1 MRAPPRVNDQFPE
14 LKELQ
19 PLPLTELATRL
30 VHLFAKCAREPPAAD
45 LGAGAGGAEPV
56 ADDLLRE
63 LADYLYLADQ
73 SYEGAT
79 EAQLSRRLQR
89 KGARPACCYAP
100 PLGMLASDP
109 SRVLERASASGTRA
123 HWSAFSREGAR
134 AACRGVLA
142 ERAYERRLICCVL
155 PAAAAVLRMVTGLPL
170 RPHTLERLCSAAQRG
185 PAQRAGW
192 APRARPA

>member
-1 MRAPPRVNDQFPE
+1 MNDQFPE

-45 LGAGAGGAEPV
+45 LGAGGGAAPV
-56 ADDLLRE
+56 ADDLLHE

-89 KGARPACCYAP
+89 KGARPARRAALP
-100 PLGMLASDP
+100 ALA
-109 SRVLERASASGTRA
+109 RVGRRPKLRAGLCQR
-123 HWSAFSREGAR
+123 RAR
-134 AACRGVLA
+134 ALGRLQQGGREDGVPR
-142 ERAYERRLICCVL
+142 RAD
-155 PAAAAVLRMVTGLPL
+155 
-170 RPHTLERLCSAAQRG
+170 
-185 PAQRAGW
+185 
-192 APRARPA
+192 